1 MVGKVKAAVDPNA
14 VLRHVDVFLR
24 TNRPGAF
31 HWHHLALC
39 YDVSCRCGY
48 RVTARMRSPPLRSGG
63 AAE

>member
-1 MVGKVKAAVDPNA
+1 MVGKVKAAVNPNA
-14 VLRHVDVFLR
+14 VLRHVDVFLGA
-24 TNRPGAF
+24 NRPGTL

-39 YDVSCRCGY
+39 CDVSRRGWY